1 MGSSARTCGAE
12 DNALSNALR
21 TVPAPPVLRVT
32 RGTAPNWHL
41 WCSLTLFAL
50 VVWDGI
56 LPRLSISE
64 VDVILDPARVRLV
77 TSTVEKKRGE
87 NFRSRCHIRLF
98 FRSQCHIRLV
108 ATVITSDPCQSL

>member
-1 MGSSARTCGAE
+1 MQRA
-12 DNALSNALR
+12 
-21 TVPAPPVLRVT
+21 V
-32 RGTAPNWHL
+32 
-41 WCSLTLFAL
+41 
-50 VVWDGI
+50 
-56 LPRLSISE
+56 SISE

>member
-56 LPRLSISE
+56 LPRCFEAHLAAKQPRGVGNDAQPSPE
-64 VDVILDPARVRLV
+64 PMVLPFGKAR
-77 TSTVEKKRGE
+77 
-87 NFRSRCHIRLF
+87 
-98 FRSQCHIRLV
+98 
-108 ATVITSDPCQSL
+108 